1 MFSRYFNTV
10 RLRAYPRILRERMR
24 DPQAP
29 TPRAD
34 RIFIVLGILM
44 HVVWMLLMGVDV
56 MRLRYSPS
64 MPVAIRMLGTGL
76 LLAGKYCQPVVHC
89 TTDPGRCILLR
100 FTNRAI
106 DEMYQVI
113 MWCTR
118 PCDRIQVHP
127 IASLLYVIIV
137 FIGWTCVCV
146 LGMRTASYYI
156 SRAPVNEPLVLA
168 AP

>member
-64 MPVAIRMLGTGL
+64 MPAAIRMLGTGL
-76 LLAGKYCQPVVHC
+76 LLAGKYCAC
-89 TTDPGRCILLR
+89 STLYYTDPPMPAYYCDSLIALSTKCIR
-100 FTNRAI
+100 
-106 DEMYQVI
+106 
-113 MWCTR
+113 
-118 PCDRIQVHP
+118 
-127 IASLLYVIIV
+127 SLCGVRGLAAESKCIPSHHYCMSSSSSLGGPV
-137 FIGWTCVCV
+137 CVC
-146 LGMRTASYYI
+146 L
-156 SRAPVNEPLVLA
+156 E
-168 AP
+168 